1 MQYKKEEVI
10 LSFVRISLGLIFLWA
25 FFDKLFGL
33 GFNTAPDKSWLMGVS
48 PTSGFLEFATKGP
61 FAGIFKSLAG
71 LAIIDWL
78 FMLGL
83 LLIGIALTFGI
94 ALKASSYGGAI
105 LMFLMWLAVLPK
117 EHHPFLDEHVVYL
130 LVFLLIAIKNPVYYL
145 GCGKCWEKLSIVK
158 KYKILR

>member
-1 MQYKKEEVI
+1 
-10 LSFVRISLGLIFLWA
+10 
-25 FFDKLFGL
+25 
-33 GFNTAPDKSWLMGVS
+33 MGVS